1 MSQANAGDPRGVLRN
16 VPQNLRGTCQGR
28 LPSWRS
34 DQRTPES
41 AGHFRESHVP
51 GVLARCSPGAFAR
64 SASLGGGLRE
74 VLHAVLTYATISR
87 MMPMRDNEHS
97 QYQTVL
103 PGDTGAPE
111 YGELQHLVDGLFE
124 DDPKRLVSKIDVLV
138 RADIEGICGD
148 LREVVDLL
156 PGGRYTRRRLCD
168 QMNSIITAHGW
179 GYSYGTVY

>member
-1 MSQANAGDPRGVLRN
+1 MVKVAVSSV
-16 VPQNLRGTCQGR
+16 
-28 LPSWRS
+28 
-34 DQRTPES
+34 
-41 AGHFRESHVP
+41 F
-51 GVLARCSPGAFAR
+51 
-64 SASLGGGLRE
+64 
-74 VLHAVLTYATISR
+74 LHEPKNNIPA
-87 MMPMRDNEHS
+87 MRDNEHS

>member
-1 MSQANAGDPRGVLRN
+1 MIPEEPCATCPRICGALVKDVCPVGVRIK
-16 VPQNLRGTCQGR
+16 VPQNLRGTFVRATC
-28 LPSWRS
+28 
-34 DQRTPES
+34 
-41 AGHFRESHVP
+41 RE
-51 GVLARCSPGAFAR
+51 CSPGAFAK
-64 SASLGGGLRE
+64 SAFLGGGLRE

-97 QYQTVL
+97 QYRTVL
-103 PGDTGAPE
+103 PGDTGTPE

>member
-1 MSQANAGDPRGVLRN
+1 
-16 VPQNLRGTCQGR
+16 
-28 LPSWRS
+28 
-34 DQRTPES
+34 
-41 AGHFRESHVP
+41 
-51 GVLARCSPGAFAR
+51 
-64 SASLGGGLRE
+64 
-74 VLHAVLTYATISR
+74 

-124 DDPKRLVSKIDVLV
+124 DDPKRLVSKIDILV
-138 RADIEGICGD
+138 CADIEGICGD